1 MGDVKVPQEW
11 PIRKKVRL
19 ISTTLI
25 SIFILVSILIL
36 VN

>member
-1 MGDVKVPQEW
+1 MSNVKVPQEW
-11 PIRKKVRL
+11 PRRKKVKL
-19 ISTTLI
+19 ISNTLI

>member
-1 MGDVKVPQEW
+1 MNNVKVPQEW

-25 SIFILVSILIL
+25 SIFMLVSILIL